1 MHWAGLN
8 NHIIKLQRE
17 GGWTRRKERAWI
29 ARFLFARRE
38 TNKKKLVSRWKK
50 NWWIGNPFMKMINIA
65 RLSNDICLFQRK
77 YTMPLLEGTGFMAF
91 KPYSSPMDLGIKLH
105 VSERDPLSNISACK
119 RIIGHIIYLTIVRAD
134 IIQFISSVKIHG

>member
-1 MHWAGLN
+1 
-8 NHIIKLQRE
+8 
-17 GGWTRRKERAWI
+17 
-29 ARFLFARRE
+29 
-38 TNKKKLVSRWKK
+38 
-50 NWWIGNPFMKMINIA
+50 MINIA